1 MNIKDQIQNVSQ
13 ETVGKAS
20 LVMGSAGFTV
30 QVLTEW
36 ASLAAITVNLILGI
50 GGLYLMYQ
58 KIFDKRR
65 NRRDLDV

>member
-13 ETVGKAS
+13 EAVGKTA
-20 LVMGSAGFTV
+20 LAMGSAGFGV

-65 NRRDLDV
+65 NRRDAD

>member
-1 MNIKDQIQNVSQ
+1 MGIKDHIENVSQ
-13 ETVGKAS
+13 EAVGKTA
-20 LVMGSAGFTV
+20 LAIGSAGFTV

-65 NRRDLDV
+65 NRRDLDA